1 MAEKKDVKRYKC
13 MNFGAC
19 TKADQG
25 TIIEINA
32 LETIGET
39 PACPYCH
46 QHTLEE
52 QIKKPTNWKL
62 IGGIAAAVV
71 VLGGGAAL
79 MFTGGGAANEPIQK
93 PLPTEIVD
101 TPQVDSVK
109 VAEEVPVAKP
119 EKEKADVKQT
129 ETDNTSPKTSEPK
142 PQPKSYNMGWGV
154 YEGPMSG
161 GKPNGFG
168 GSIIV
173 RSNYSIDLKKASGE
187 TVEVSSGDKIMN
199 VKMENGRMRQGEI
212 HFADGTRRFISG
224 L

>member
-19 TKADQG
+19 QKADQG

-39 PACPYCH
+39 PECPYCH

-52 QIKKPTNWKL
+52 QVEKPTNWKL
-62 IGGIAAAVV
+62 IGGIAAAVA
-71 VLGGGAAL
+71 VLGGGAAF
-79 MFTGGGAANEPIQK
+79 MFTGGGEANEPIQK
-93 PLPTEIVD
+93 LPPAEVVD
-101 TPQVDSVK
+101 TPKVDSVK
-109 VAEEVPVAKP
+109 VAKEVPVAKP
-119 EKEKADVKQT
+119 ETEKPDVKQT
-129 ETDNTSPKTSEPK
+129 ETDKIPPRTSEPK
-142 PQPKSYNMGWGV
+142 PQPKNYNMGWGV
-154 YEGPMSG
+154 YEGPMNG

-187 TVEVSSGDKIMN
+187 TVEIGPGDKIMN